1 MVLQGMVSSGAA
13 SERGRFRLRAAI
25 DRAMRE
31 DTHMATAVRY
41 IRMFRYGMML
51 LRLQSWW
58 TSHRTSPTL
67 EGHERNFRRH
77 CNRIRPLAFFVG
89 SLVVLASACASP
101 KVGYDFDRSQDFTT
115 YRTYGWMPDTRDR
128 DQTGDKRIDNSLVDA
143 RIRSAVDAQLRGKG
157 YTRSTVERPDFYV
170 AYQAAVAD
178 MMKGASTQ
186 RYIGDRATGL
196 YTTIS
201 DIQPYKGGELL
212 VDIVDGAT
220 QRLVWQGT
228 ASAEIDPGMT
238 AKERDERIAR
248 VIKAMFHNFPP
259 H

>member
-1 MVLQGMVSSGAA
+1 MWP
-13 SERGRFRLRAAI
+13 F
-25 DRAMRE
+25 
-31 DTHMATAVRY
+31 T
-41 IRMFRYGMML
+41 
-51 LRLQSWW
+51 
-58 TSHRTSPTL
+58 
-67 EGHERNFRRH
+67 
-77 CNRIRPLAFFVG
+77 
-89 SLVVLASACASP
+89 SLVGLLMVLASACASP
-101 KVGYDFDRSQDFTT
+101 KVGYDFDRGQDFTT
-115 YRTYGWMPDTRDR
+115 YRTYGWMQDTR

-157 YTRSTVERPDFYV
+157 YTRSTAQRPDFYV
-170 AYQAAVAD
+170 AYQAAVTD

-212 VDIVDGAT
+212 IDVVDGAT

-238 AKERDERIAR
+238 AKERDDRIAR
-248 VIKAMFHNFPP
+248 VVKAMFDNFPP